1 MGPKNKTRNRS
12 DDTDDDQDHL
22 ALRLIELL
30 TDEQVLIKLKS
41 ILFPKDLK
49 DMLDTLNGHIQTLNK
64 QLEAKEERIK
74 CLEIKVEALEL
85 ESDKVEQYSR
95 RANIH
100 ICGIPETGDNE
111 NTDEKALSV
120 INNLI
125 GMNPPVERHQ
135 LERSHRLGRKNDGP
149 GRPRTRPIIVRFA
162 KEKIRDDVYRART
175 RLKVHNQEHKDRQIF
190 VNEDLTSRRSKL
202 AYETR
207 QMKSSKKITDCW
219 TYNGKVLVKDLSNR
233 IKEITCPRDL
243 QNI

>member
-1 MGPKNKTRNRS
+1 M
-12 DDTDDDQDHL
+12 
-22 ALRLIELL
+22 
-30 TDEQVLIKLKS
+30 
-41 ILFPKDLK
+41 
-49 DMLDTLNGHIQTLNK
+49 
-64 QLEAKEERIK
+64 
-74 CLEIKVEALEL
+74 
-85 ESDKVEQYSR
+85 
-95 RANIH
+95 
-100 ICGIPETGDNE
+100 
-111 NTDEKALSV
+111 

-125 GMNPPVERHQ
+125 GMNPPVELHQ

-149 GRPRTRPIIVRFA
+149 GRLRTRPIIVRFT

-175 RLKVHNQEHKDRQIF
+175 RLKVHNHEHKERQIF

-219 TYNGKVLVKDLSNR
+219 TYNGKVLVKDLSSR